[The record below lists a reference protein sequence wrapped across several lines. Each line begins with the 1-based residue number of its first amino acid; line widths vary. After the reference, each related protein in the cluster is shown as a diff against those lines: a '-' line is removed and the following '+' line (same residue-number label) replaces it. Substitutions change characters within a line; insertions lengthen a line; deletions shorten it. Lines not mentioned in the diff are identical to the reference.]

1 MGDGAEGT
9 ATATPMPEWPAP
21 TLGRAEAPPTLHPS
35 PPQAGGGRRAT
46 PARSAGKD
54 VAPAVAIVL
63 FALALPAPTAAQA
76 PEVDPAERA
85 RREESLRTLE
95 GALQAA
101 AESRGRLDRE
111 IAELK
116 GDRAKLN
123 QALIAAAAGAQATE
137 ARMAATEARL
147 AGLDGSESGLRR
159 SLEARRGVI
168 GEVLA
173 ALQRMGRRPPPAV
186 LVRPEDVLAAVR
198 TSMLLGALV
207 PELRGEAETLA
218 ADLGELVRLKA
229 LIGEEREA
237 LRRDVGGWAK
247 ESARLKALVEARQG
261 RIGEAERQ
269 AASDRER
276 TAALA
281 NEAKSLRDLIDRME
295 GEIGAAR
302 RAAEDA
308 RRAAE
313 AGAQALRDRFAAAAR
328 DPARLA
334 PKLPF
339 AETRGVLP
347 LPASG
352 QVLRAFG
359 APDGGGGTTR
369 GVAMATRA
377 RAIVTAPAD
386 GWVSFAG
393 PFRSYGRLLILNAG
407 DGYYLLLAGMD
418 QIDVEVGQ
426 FVLAGEPVA
435 VMGTGPSASPPPG
448 MPATSDPVLY
458 VEFRKDG
465 GSIDPGPWW
474 ARAPSE
480 KVRG

>member
-1 MGDGAEGT
+1 VEGVSARRRSVTGHVGAAFNPASRMRGPGIA
-9 ATATPMPEWPAP
+9 ATIAVGILAFATI
-21 TLGRAEAPPTLHPS
+21 
-35 PPQAGGGRRAT
+35 AT
-46 PARSAGKD
+46 
-54 VAPAVAIVL
+54 
-63 FALALPAPTAAQA
+63 AQA
-76 PEVDPAERA
+76 PETESATDRV
-85 RREESLRTLE
+85 RREESLKNLE
-95 GALQAA
+95 QAIQAA
-101 AESRGRLDRE
+101 SESRGRLDRE

-123 QALIAAAAGAQATE
+123 QALIDAAAGAQATE

-147 AGLDGSESGLRR
+147 AGLDASESGLRR
-159 SLEARRGVI
+159 SLEARRGLI

-207 PELRGEAETLA
+207 PELRGEVDTLA
-218 ADLGELVRLKA
+218 ADLGELVRLKG
-229 LIGEEREA
+229 LIAEERET
-237 LRRDVGGWAK
+237 LRRDIAGWAA
-247 ESARLKALVEARQG
+247 ERARLGALMEARQG

-269 AASDRER
+269 AVAERER
-276 TAALA
+276 VAALA
-281 NEAKSLRDLIDRME
+281 NEARSLRELIDRME

-302 RAAEDA
+302 RAAEEA
-308 RRAAE
+308 KRAAE
-313 AGAQALRDRFAAAAR
+313 AQAQAMRDRFAAAAR
-328 DPARLA
+328 DPARLS

-352 QVLRAFG
+352 QVVRAFG
-359 APDGGGGTTR
+359 APDGSGGTTR
-369 GVAMATRA
+369 GVALGTRP
-377 RAIVTAPAD
+377 RAIVTAPSD

-418 QIDVEVGQ
+418 QINVEVGQ

-448 MPATSDPVLY
+448 LPATSDPVLY

-474 ARAPSE
+474 AKGPSE

>member
-1 MGDGAEGT
+1 MTRTESRSVA
-9 ATATPMPEWPAP
+9 A
-21 TLGRAEAPPTLHPS
+21 R
-35 PPQAGGGRRAT
+35 GGSARLRAT
-46 PARSAGKD
+46 SLLVGALLLTTAVHAQGPALD
-54 VAPAVAIVL
+54 PE
-63 FALALPAPTAAQA
+63 TAA
-76 PEVDPAERA
+76 EKA
-85 RREESLRTLE
+85 RREEGLRNLE
-95 GALQAA
+95 QALQAA
-101 AESRGRLDRE
+101 AETRGRLDRE

-123 QALIAAAAGAQATE
+123 QALIDAAAGAQATE

-147 AGLDGSESGLRR
+147 ATLDASESGLRR

-207 PELRGEAETLA
+207 PELRGEVETLA
-218 ADLGELVRLKA
+218 ADLAELVRLKG

-237 LRRDVGGWAK
+237 LRRDVAGWAK

-269 AASDRER
+269 AASERER
-276 TAALA
+276 VAALA
-281 NEAKSLRDLIDRME
+281 KEAGSLRDLIGRME

-308 RRAAE
+308 KRAAE
-313 AGAQALRDRFAAAAR
+313 AQAQTMRDRFAAAAR

-352 QVLRAFG
+352 QVVRAFG

-369 GVAMATRA
+369 GVAMATRP

-418 QIDVEVGQ
+418 QINVEVGQ

-435 VMGTGPSASPPPG
+435 VMGAAPSASPPPG
-448 MPATSDPVLY
+448 LPATSDPVLY

-474 ARAPSE
+474 AKGPSE

>member
-1 MGDGAEGT
+1 MR
-9 ATATPMPEWPAP
+9 WPAA
-21 TLGRAEAPPTLHPS
+21 LAWLAL
-35 PPQAGGGRRAT
+35 AGA
-46 PARSAGKD
+46 
-54 VAPAVAIVL
+54 AVAQ
-63 FALALPAPTAAQA
+63 PQT
-76 PEVDPAERA
+76 PELDPAADKA
-85 RREESLRTLE
+85 RREETLRTLE
-95 GALQAA
+95 QAIQSA

-116 GDRAKLN
+116 GDRAKLDK
-123 QALIAAAAGAQATE
+123 ALIDAAAGAQATE

-147 AGLDGSESGLRR
+147 TTLDASESGLRR
-159 SLEARRGVI
+159 SLDARRGVI
-168 GEVLA
+168 GEILA

-218 ADLGELVRLKA
+218 ADLGELVRLKG
-229 LIGEEREA
+229 LIREEQEA
-237 LRRDVGGWAK
+237 LRRDIAGWAG
-247 ESARLKALVEARQG
+247 ESARLKALVEARQA
-261 RIGEAERQ
+261 RLGEVERQ
-269 AASDRER
+269 AATER
-276 TAALA
+276 DKAAALGA
-281 NEAKSLRDLIDRME
+281 EARTLRELLDKTEE
-295 GEIGAAR
+295 GR
-302 RAAEDA
+302 RAVD
-308 RRAAE
+308 
-313 AGAQALRDRFAAAAR
+313 AQAQAMRERFAAAAR

-334 PKLPF
+334 PKVSF

-352 QVLRAFG
+352 QVVRAFG

-369 GVAMATRA
+369 GVALSTRP

-418 QIDVEVGQ
+418 QISVDVGQ

-435 VMGTGPSASPPPG
+435 MMGAGPSASPPPG
-448 MPATSDPVLY
+448 LPATSDPVLY

-474 ARAPSE
+474 AKGPSE

>member
-1 MGDGAEGT
+1 M
-9 ATATPMPEWPAP
+9 
-21 TLGRAEAPPTLHPS
+21 
-35 PPQAGGGRRAT
+35 RR
-46 PARSAGKD
+46 
-54 VAPAVAIVL
+54 
-63 FALALPAPTAAQA
+63 FALLAFLTLALPAQAQA
-76 PEVDPAERA
+76 PEGETAADKA

-101 AESRGRLDRE
+101 AEARGRLDRE
-111 IAELK
+111 IADLK

-123 QALIAAAAGAQATE
+123 QALIDAAAGAQATE

-147 AGLDGSESGLRR
+147 AGLDSSETGLRR

-207 PELRGEAETLA
+207 PELRGEAQTLA
-218 ADLGELVRLKA
+218 ADLGELVRLKG

-237 LRRDVGGWAK
+237 LRRDVAGWAK
-247 ESARLKALVEARQG
+247 ESARLKALVEARQAK
-261 RIGEAERQ
+261 IGEAERQ

-281 NEAKSLRDLIDRME
+281 REANTLRDLIDRME

-313 AGAQALRDRFAAAAR
+313 AQAQAMRDRFAAAATR

-352 QVLRAFG
+352 QVVRAFG
-359 APDGGGGTTR
+359 AADGGGGTTR
-369 GVAMATRA
+369 GVAFGTRP

-418 QIDVEVGQ
+418 LINVEVGQ

-435 VMGTGPSASPPPG
+435 VMGAGPSASPPPG
-448 MPATSDPVLY
+448 LPATADPVLY

-474 ARAPSE
+474 ARSPSE